1 MTARLRRSSPQDRVP
16 VLAMVDAFVGGTA
29 ILLILII
36 LASNRQE
43 TQGTQPQADLV
54 LRCSGGLVTASAPPW
69 TDAPPPQAQDPE
81 AAAGWAALHPRPD
94 RLLLRVRLEA
104 DAQEYRCATRFQRAA
119 DQMNDLTD
127 DTSARDASAAR
138 AILTVTLVLTPPP
151 ADAEPR
157 P

>member
-1 MTARLRRSSPQDRVP
+1 MTARLRRSRPQERVP

-36 LASNRQE
+36 LASNQQE

-54 LRCSGGLVTASAPPW
+54 MRCAGGLVTITPPPW
-69 TDAPPPQAQDPE
+69 TDPPPAEAQEPE
-81 AAAGWAALHPRPD
+81 AAADWAALHPRPD
-94 RLLLRVRLEA
+94 RLLLNIRLEA
-104 DAQEYRCATRFQRAA
+104 DAREYRCATRFQRAA

-127 DTSARDASAAR
+127 DTAARDTTAAR
-138 AILTVTLVLTPPP
+138 AILTVTLVLSPPP
-151 ADAEPR
+151 ADTEPR

>member
-1 MTARLRRSSPQDRVP
+1 MSAPPRRRRVQDRVP

-54 LRCSGGLVTASAPPW
+54 LRCAEGLVATDPPAWGPAP
-69 TDAPPPQAQDPE
+69 APDPQDPE
-81 AAAGWAALHPRPD
+81 AAAAWAALHPRPD
-94 RLLLRVRLEA
+94 RLLLHVRLEA
-104 DAQEYRCATRFQRAA
+104 DAQEYVCVTRFREAVEK
-119 DQMNDLTD
+119 MNDLTD
-127 DTSARDASAAR
+127 DIETRDTTAAR

-151 ADAEPR
+151 GGTDAR